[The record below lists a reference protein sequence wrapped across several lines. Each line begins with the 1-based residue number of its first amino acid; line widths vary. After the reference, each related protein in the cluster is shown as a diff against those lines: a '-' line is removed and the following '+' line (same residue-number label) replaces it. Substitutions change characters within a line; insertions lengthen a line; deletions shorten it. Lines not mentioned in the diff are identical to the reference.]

1 MQKVKIR
8 PADFPITSSRFKMD
22 LPVVLSLAGII
33 SVAAVIGA
41 AAFHSG
47 LLSDGTRYLTSMITS
62 SDGAKTQTETKL
74 SLEVSR
80 LNRKLA
86 QMSAQLQE
94 LTNTQTTTSARVDE
108 IEEAFTAT
116 ASIPSSAV
124 LNSSP
129 YYRILETGWD
139 ADDMVTR
146 GQKRDRV
153 ALLKSDAALS
163 EKDQLEPVNAL
174 APKRYA
180 IELASY
186 ENIITARNAWSKLT
200 ETHPSLLNSLEPH
213 LLPAL
218 DAKNKKD
225 RVKLMAGPIDTALK
239 AAQVCSLLRSSGQA
253 CQERLFSAS
262 NITVVSAPENSAV
275 QSPEEKY

>member
-1 MQKVKIR
+1 
-8 PADFPITSSRFKMD
+8 MD

-47 LLSDGTRYLTSMITS
+47 LLSDGTRYLTGMVTS
-62 SDGAKTQTETKL
+62 SGGEKTQTETEL
-74 SLEVSR
+74 LTEVSR

-86 QMSAQLQE
+86 QMSAQLQK
-94 LTNTQTTTSARVDE
+94 LAQTQTTTLARVDE
-108 IEEAFTAT
+108 IEEAFTST

-146 GQKRDRV
+146 GQKRDRIV
-153 ALLKSDAALS
+153 LLKSDAVLS
-163 EKDQLEPVNAL
+163 DKDQIRPINAL

-186 ENIITARNAWSKLT
+186 ENIITARNAWNKLT
-200 ETHPSLLNSLEPH
+200 ETHPSVLNSLEPH

-218 DAKNKKD
+218 DAINKKD
-225 RVKLMAGPIDTALK
+225 RVKLMAGPIDSALK
-239 AAQVCSLLRSSGQA
+239 AAKVCSLLRSSGQA
-253 CQERLFSAS
+253 CQERVFSTS
-262 NITVVSAPENSAV
+262 NITVVSAPENSTV
-275 QSPEEKY
+275 QSTE